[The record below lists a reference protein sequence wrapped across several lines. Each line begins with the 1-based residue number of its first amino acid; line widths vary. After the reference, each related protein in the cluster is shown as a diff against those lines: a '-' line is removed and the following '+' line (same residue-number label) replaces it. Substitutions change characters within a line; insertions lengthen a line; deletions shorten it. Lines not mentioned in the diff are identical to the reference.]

1 MVELADIENKFDYFI
16 IIVVIIVVV
25 VVVANSWVVV
35 LKCVGF
41 VR

>member
-1 MVELADIENKFDYFI
+1 MVELADIENQFDYFI

-25 VVVANSWVVV
+25 VVVANSWIVV